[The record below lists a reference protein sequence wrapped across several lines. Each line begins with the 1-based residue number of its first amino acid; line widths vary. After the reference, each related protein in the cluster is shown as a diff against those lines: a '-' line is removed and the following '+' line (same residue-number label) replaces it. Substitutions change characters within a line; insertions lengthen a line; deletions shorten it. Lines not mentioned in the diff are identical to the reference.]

1 MSDGTPEIRVGDAER
16 HQVAEILRQA
26 AGEGRLDLDELDER
40 LGLALTAKTHADLVP
55 LTRDLPV
62 SAASSQLAGPWVGSR
77 LAPQPI
83 ERERHAAIMS
93 GFTRRGVWTVPRELQ
108 VAAVMG
114 GADLDLRE
122 AVWSGNECVITV
134 FAFWGGLNVVVG
146 PEVDVRMEGAG
157 IMGGFDG
164 PSGGALVPGGPVL
177 RVRGVAIMGGVSVQ
191 RKEPKQLRR
200 QR

>member
-1 MSDGTPEIRVGDAER
+1 M
-16 HQVAEILRQA
+16 
-26 AGEGRLDLDELDER
+26 
-40 LGLALTAKTHADLVP
+40 
-55 LTRDLPV
+55 
-62 SAASSQLAGPWVGSR
+62 ASPQLAAPSAGSR

-93 GFTRRGVWTVPRELQ
+93 GFTRRGVWTVPGELQ

-164 PSGGALVPGGPVL
+164 PSGAQLPGGPVL

-191 RKEPKQLRR
+191 RKGPKELRR
-200 QR
+200 RG

>member
-1 MSDGTPEIRVGDAER
+1 MSDGTPQIRIGDAER

-55 LTRDLPV
+55 LTQDLPISPTAV
-62 SAASSQLAGPWVGSR
+62 PIPMAPAF
-77 LAPQPI
+77 APQPV

-114 GADLDLRE
+114 GADLDLRQ
-122 AVWSGNECVITV
+122 AAWSGSECVITV
-134 FAFWGGLNVVVG
+134 FAFWGGVNVVVG

-164 PSGGALVPGGPVL
+164 PSGGPLAPGAPVL
-177 RVRGVAIMGGVSVQ
+177 RVRGVAIMGGVSVS
-191 RKEPKQLRR
+191 RKAPKQPREPRRLR
-200 QR
+200 